1 MTIDLFQQVI
11 TGSLGAVAFL
21 CISLWLLLTGRVHP
35 DKAYQSQVER
45 VRLLEGENS
54 RLNGSV
60 VVLTKMNTQ
69 LQVDVATLKQEI
81 IHLRGRLDK
90 LLEER

>member
-21 CISLWLLLTGRVHP
+21 CIALWLLLTGRVHP
-35 DKAYQSQVER
+35 DRAYVAQVER
-45 VRLLEGENS
+45 VQLLENENS

-60 VVLTKMNTQ
+60 VELTHTNTQ
-69 LQVDVATLKQEI
+69 LQIDVATLKQEVT
-81 IHLRGRLDK
+81 HLRGRLVK